1 MQKISSHIQ
10 AVVTNRRTHVLYE
23 NMQLN
28 ASGCYLEE
36 NYMV

>member
-28 ASGCYLEE
+28 ASGYYLEE